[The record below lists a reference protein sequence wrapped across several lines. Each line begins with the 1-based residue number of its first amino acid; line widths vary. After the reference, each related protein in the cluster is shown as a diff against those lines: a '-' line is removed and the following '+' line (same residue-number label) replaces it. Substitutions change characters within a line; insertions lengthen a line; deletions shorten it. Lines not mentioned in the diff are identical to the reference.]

1 MRPIR
6 ESGEATA
13 APTRPSAP
21 WARSGPARS
30 FPELGGRCP
39 ARRARGPTRLSLP
52 CPGQPGAPR
61 PAARGYC
68 APRLAPGEVPAAR
81 RGRKPR
87 ETSANSGDSLGAV

>member
-30 FPELGGRCP
+30 LPEPGGRCP
-39 ARRARGPTRLSLP
+39 GRRARGPTRLAMP
-52 CPGQPGAPR
+52 CPGQPGA
-61 PAARGYC
+61 RGHC
-68 APRLAPGEVPAAR
+68 SPRLAPAEGPVAR

-87 ETSANSGDSLGAV
+87 ETSANSGDSLGAVW